1 MNRAKPQLFN
11 VLDANGQV
19 IYQGTI
25 NGCSHWV
32 DLHAR
37 GKICVERVRRSL
49 RKKEAAHAY

>member
-1 MNRAKPQLFN
+1 MNRAKAQLFN

-37 GKICVERVRRSL
+37 GKVSVERVRRSF